1 MVVNFQVKVKNSHLK
16 GVNPV
21 AKTDMPPTEA
31 EAPLG
36 QLTFFQK
43 LAKRDVY
50 WHLAFGGLLLGSAIW
65 FIFWAFDYVGET
77 DQALLLVIT
86 IAFAV
91 FMAFNIGGNDVANS
105 FGTSVGA
112 GTLSMKQALVVAAI
126 FEVSGAVI
134 AGGEVTDTVRS
145 GIVDLSAI
153 SNLQAIDFALIMT
166 SSLLGAAVWLLV
178 ATRMGWPVSTTHS
191 IVGGIVGA
199 ALTVGFT
206 THTGGW
212 SMVQWGGIGKI
223 AISWVLS
230 PVLGG
235 VVAYILFKSIK
246 SSILV
251 YNERADQRLREIKQE
266 RADLRN
272 RHKAWFERLN
282 EIQQVSY
289 TNAMVRDATTMNMGD
304 YDPSDLESDYF
315 KELERINREKDDV
328 NAHKALDTWVPLLA
342 AFGAVIIGSLM
353 LFKGLDNLDINLS
366 MLGNLLIL
374 TMLAAA
380 VWMAVFIF
388 ARSLK
393 RRDLSRST
401 FLLFSWM
408 QVFTASAFA
417 FSHGSNDI
425 ANAIGP
431 FIAVLDVLRTG
442 GISTESAVPGAV
454 MLTLGIALIAG
465 LWFIGRYVIKTVGS
479 GLTEMHPASGFAAE
493 LSAAA
498 VVMGSSLL
506 GLPVSST
513 HILIGAVLGIGIV
526 NKAANW
532 SLMKPIALAWV
543 ITLPAAAVI
552 SAITVSVLRVIF

>member
-1 MVVNFQVKVKNSHLK
+1 MT
-16 GVNPV
+16 
-21 AKTDMPPTEA
+21 KTDMPPA
-31 EAPLG
+31 EVEEPLG

-43 LAKRDVY
+43 LAKKDVY

-153 SNLQAIDFALIMT
+153 SNLQAMDFALIMT
-166 SSLLGAAVWLLV
+166 ASLLGAAVWLLL

-212 SMVQWGGIGKI
+212 NMVQWGGIGKI

-266 RADLRN
+266 RADLRT

-342 AFGAVIIGSLM
+342 AFGAIIIGSLM

-366 MLGNLLIL
+366 MLGNVLIL

-552 SAITVSVLRVIF
+552 SAITVSVLRVMF